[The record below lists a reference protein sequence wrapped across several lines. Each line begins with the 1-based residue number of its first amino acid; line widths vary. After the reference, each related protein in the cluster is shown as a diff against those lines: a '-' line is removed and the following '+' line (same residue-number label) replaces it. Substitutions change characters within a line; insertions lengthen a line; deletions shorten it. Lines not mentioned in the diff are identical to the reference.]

1 MIRKECPYCHA
12 LMDVHKSVCAI
23 CGYDE
28 NCPCCILMDTE
39 PVEEVHTYVYL
50 Y

>member
-1 MIRKECPYCHA
+1 MIRKECPECHT
-12 LMDVHKSVCAI
+12 LIDKGCIVCPV
-23 CGYDE
+23 CDYDE
-28 NCPCCILMDTE
+28 ECPCCILRDTE